1 MFLAPLQKLTAFE
14 VSGLPLL
21 PIMWKGNHSG
31 DIVDKQSNPQKRINK
46 GRNIAIQDW

>member
-31 DIVDKQSNPQKRINK
+31 DIKLIHSNTQKRINK
-46 GRNIAIQDW
+46 GRHIAIQDW